1 MGAGVPASVADD
13 LHWLTISI
21 VRGLAVRRLLQHDP
35 PRFKRLFELWRELV
49 ASHLRTLPTRPTP
62 ANHPRS
68 KP

>member
-1 MGAGVPASVADD
+1 VGAGVPASVADD
-13 LHWLTISI
+13 LLWLTISI
-21 VRGLAVRRLLQHDP
+21 VRGPAVRRLWQHVP
-35 PRFKRLFELWRELV
+35 ARFKRLFKLWREMA